1 MVRQLLLY
9 LGRHAVDLHARHV
22 LVFADDADVLEV
34 PRGSRGPAVQ
44 AHGGG
49 AQLVEYT
56 LHLKG
61 FFGPVLASWSSR
73 SGSLRASCIRLT
85 TWTLPAYLLAHLCY
99 PMDFAG
105 AKSWRSFAASI
116 STVSFR
122 TPAGTDRKGMRCST
136 FLDVAALDVTQACK
150 SHVWN
155 QKHRRLSL
163 CFTHPVPSFGFR
175 RVERPSFGDS
185 PNLHIR
191 RLVDISYFS

>member
-1 MVRQLLLY
+1 MPVIIISWSSCSRSL
-9 LGRHAVDLHARHV
+9 RSSCTC
-22 LVFADDADVLEV
+22 FADDADVLEV

-49 AQLVEYT
+49 EQLVEYT

-61 FFGPVLASWSSR
+61 SSGPVLASWSSR
-73 SGSLRASCIRLT
+73 SGSLRASCIRFT
-85 TWTLPAYLLAHLCY
+85 TWTLPA
-99 PMDFAG
+99 FAG
-105 AKSWRSFAASI
+105 APLLPHGPRRRNAASI

-155 QKHRRLSL
+155 QKH
-163 CFTHPVPSFGFR
+163 
-175 RVERPSFGDS
+175 
-185 PNLHIR
+185 
-191 RLVDISYFS
+191 